1 MRDRESLLFTD
12 HARRRSQQRGKR
24 REALV
29 LIYRHGDLERRAGRG
44 RVAVRL
50 SRAACAGLLAGG
62 LSKTQVERAARAEL
76 VVSELD
82 GAVITVLD
90 SEE

>member
-1 MRDRESLLFTD
+1 MRDREFPLFTD

-24 REALV
+24 REALS
-29 LIYRHGDLERRAGRG
+29 LIYRYGDVERRAGRG
-44 RVAVRL
+44 RFAVRL
-50 SRAACAGLLAGG
+50 SRAACVGLLASG
-62 LSKTQVERAARAEL
+62 LPKSQVERAARAEI

-90 SEE
+90 FER